1 MNQNRNTQR
10 PDAPAAKRAKA
21 FKNIKGLKITFNKA
35 GMFVNEATT
44 IQEVINTVLRGLL
57 AVAMTQTHTPEARTE
72 YYNMFSTAFANF
84 LAAFSPVD
92 HFPATEELEEE
103 LAQENAQMEAKL
115 ALGMGTDINFEEL
128 KEKQL
133 PKIEEARKYAE
144 EHPEF
149 FDGVGE

>member
-1 MNQNRNTQR
+1 MNQNRTTRNTL
-10 PDAPAAKRAKA
+10 KRM
-21 FKNIKGLKITFNKA
+21 KGLRITFNQA

-57 AVAMTQTHTPEARTE
+57 AVAMTQAKTPEARTE

-84 LAAFSPVD
+84 LAAFSPAD

-115 ALGMGTDINFEEL
+115 ALGMGADINFEEL

-149 FDGVGE
+149 FDGIGE

>member
-1 MNQNRNTQR
+1 MNQNRTTRNTL
-10 PDAPAAKRAKA
+10 KRM
-21 FKNIKGLKITFNKA
+21 KGLRITFNQA

-57 AVAMTQTHTPEARTE
+57 AVAMTQAKTPEARTE

-84 LAAFSPVD
+84 LAAFSPAD

-115 ALGMGTDINFEEL
+115 ALGMGADINFEEL

-133 PKIEEARKYAE
+133 PKIKEARKYAE

-149 FDGVGE
+149 FDGIGD

>member
-1 MNQNRNTQR
+1 MNKNRTAHN
-10 PDAPAAKRAKA
+10 ALKRM
-21 FKNIKGLKITFNKA
+21 KGLRITFNQA
-35 GMFVNEATT
+35 GMFVNESTT

-57 AVAMTQTHTPEARTE
+57 AVAMSQAHTPEARTE

-84 LAAFSPVD
+84 LAAFSPAD
-92 HFPATEELEEE
+92 HFPAAEELEEE

-115 ALGMGTDINFEEL
+115 ALGLGTEIDFEEL

-144 EHPEF
+144 EHPEML
-149 FDGVGE
+149 VE

>member
-1 MNQNRNTQR
+1 MNQNRATRNTL
-10 PDAPAAKRAKA
+10 KRM
-21 FKNIKGLKITFNKA
+21 KGLRITFNQA

-57 AVAMTQTHTPEARTE
+57 AVAMTQAKTPEARTE

-84 LAAFSPVD
+84 LAAFSPAD

-115 ALGMGTDINFEEL
+115 ALGMGADINFEEL

-149 FDGVGE
+149 FDGIGD

>member
-1 MNQNRNTQR
+1 MNQNRATHNSL
-10 PDAPAAKRAKA
+10 KRT
-21 FKNIKGLKITFNKA
+21 KGLRITFNKL
-35 GMFVNEATT
+35 GMFVNESTT

-57 AVAMTQTHTPEARTE
+57 AVALTQTKTPEARTE

-84 LAAFSPVD
+84 LAAFSPAD

-115 ALGMGTDINFEEL
+115 ALGMGVDIDFTAL
-128 KEKQL
+128 KEKQI

-144 EHPEF
+144 EHPE
-149 FDGVGE
+149 DVLV

>member
-1 MNQNRNTQR
+1 MNQNRTTRNTL
-10 PDAPAAKRAKA
+10 KRM
-21 FKNIKGLKITFNKA
+21 KGLRITFNQA

-57 AVAMTQTHTPEARTE
+57 AVAMTQAKTPEARTE

-84 LAAFSPVD
+84 LAAFSPAD

-115 ALGMGTDINFEEL
+115 ALGMGADINFEEL

-149 FDGVGE
+149 FDGIGD

>member
-1 MNQNRNTQR
+1 MNRNRTLR
-10 PDAPAAKRAKA
+10 NTLKRM
-21 FKNIKGLKITFNKA
+21 KGLRITFNQA
-35 GMFVNEATT
+35 GMFVNEVTT

-57 AVAMTQTHTPEARTE
+57 AVATTQAKTPEARTE

-84 LAAFSPVD
+84 LAAFSPAD

-115 ALGMGTDINFEEL
+115 ALGMGADINFEEL

-149 FDGVGE
+149 FDGVGEQNEH